1 MRFFANEL
9 QNTDRR
15 MRDLAHMS
23 VKARIAQ
30 SFISLKNQFGKDEND
45 FINLEITRQDLSA
58 FSGVSYETFFKVMV
72 ELNEQNGV
80 LAIDKRYKIID
91 ENLLLKIIQDD
102 QQKQVAKRKLK

>member
-1 MRFFANEL
+1 
-9 QNTDRR
+9 
-15 MRDLAHMS
+15 
-23 VKARIAQ
+23 
-30 SFISLKNQFGKDEND
+30 
-45 FINLEITRQDLSA
+45 
-58 FSGVSYETFFKVMV
+58 MV